1 MQKGIVVRKGAF
13 GSMLIDS
20 VLPEQM
26 RGKARTL
33 DAKGLA
39 TLFKEVHEAAPE
51 KYPTVLKN
59 LADIGRRVSTESG
72 GFSFGPEDL
81 IEPEHITKLKDVVR
95 QKVHHEILRN
105 RQDSALGI
113 LRELSGTLPKDLY
126 AHQLSIGSP
135 MAKQIASGS
144 RGNPGAMARLM
155 SGDVLY
161 VDHRD
166 REVPYP
172 ILRGFAEGLDSAEY
186 FGASFGGRKGVVDTK
201 LSVQNSGALAKV
213 LKQAVH
219 KLLVT
224 KQQDDFEENPDRPR
238 GLPVDTEDNESD
250 GAFLAQPV
258 AGFPRNTVINSKV
271 RAAIKAKGF
280 DRILVRSP
288 ISGRIAPGGGLYAR
302 DVGIR
307 ESGDLPGIGD
317 AVGITASDTI
327 SEPVGQGTLCLA
339 IGTLIRMADWTVK
352 AIELIEPGEW
362 VMGADKDNNLF
373 PVQVLNR
380 FNNGLKLCHRTNF
393 NVGCTKEVISLESTL
408 DHKVSGTARYWD
420 SKTELA
426 VPGVFPIGHKCV
438 KFSAAMANSVTNSAG
453 REEPFALLFGLLLGD
468 GCYTESVHSVNL
480 SCHDPL
486 LITDI
491 NPKLEGLN
499 LRANKLKG
507 HKGYYKIAMIEDET
521 RSTDSATG
529 RFVPVGGAVNPIKK
543 ELIRRGMHGKYAHEK
558 VIPEDVWGWNSKS
571 VSDLIGGFFAT
582 DGSVYGTSA
591 DGDFFKNVYVSFGST
606 SLTMLETLRQL
617 LAVRY
622 GIYATIPNRQSKGRK
637 RPFWTM
643 SVSRRNEV
651 IKFYESIPL
660 YGVKKKTF
668 ETLLSKWKPLQ
679 IKNYS
684 FFYRKKQESIGLL
697 ETFDIEVD
705 HPDHLF
711 QLANGLIVSNSS
723 KHAGGAAGSVRK
735 IGGFKALQQII
746 GVPKTFPG
754 GAAHSETD
762 GNVDSI
768 TDHPDGGKVVSI
780 SGTEHYVSPGF
791 AINVKPGDTVE
802 AGDPISDGLPNPA
815 KIAEH
820 QGLGEAKRKMVG
832 YLKNTLADLNISAE
846 RRNLELVAH
855 GLVNHV
861 TVDDE
866 LGPYYPGDT
875 VPYDEIE
882 KYWQPRDTARASDVD
897 DAAGQYL
904 EEPVLH
910 YTVGTKIRP
919 SVRKELKAFGV
930 KNVKV
935 HPEPPPF
942 HASMIRAQD
951 SLRHDPDWMTRFLG
965 TNLEDSLLDSTH
977 RGLSSS
983 PASTSFVPA
992 AASGQ
997 IENFGPIA
1005 GKGILKAKPGSVLNG
1020 VGGFGKA
1027 ANDIVSLPAI
1037 KIDRPKGFQKKF
1049 RTPAGEVVSTYPV
1062 DYGYFDGVINP
1073 DDQDGAD
1080 VFLGSGGDT
1089 GLHGRFMKGKTLG
1102 GKWEPDERKWYANLT
1117 PEEHQAVL
1125 NFYTDQDPTLLRDHA
1140 PFNSISQLVEDLKSL
1155 SSANKTA
1162 EEEHKHGQHYCS
1174 SCGTMVWQCRC
1185 ITRPGQTRKQYHDVD
1200 PSRCRNCN
1208 PEKQAAGLTAAGGTG
1223 GPVAAGP
1230 LTTKPNSILPPPVPK
1245 PKPPVAEP
1253 KPVPQP
1259 KAMSGITEGNSA
1271 TKPLP
1276 GVASNPAI
1284 SNTVDTVGKKGP
1296 PPQVAMDT
1304 APNASMEDIFSG
1316 KIQGA
1321 SPIAHAAGGQP
1332 TPPPAHTVSPLTSAA
1347 VSALGRPVAQ
1357 YGGLAG
1363 LAALTDFTGHNGSN
1377 IQTLFGDRAANP
1389 DAHLFERALPAHLRN
1404 AVEPLMD
1411 SPRPA
1416 APPPQAVA
1424 APAPAA
1430 PAPVA
1435 PAAPAPAAP
1444 AAPAVPAAPTTP
1456 APPPIGNTG
1465 QVTGAVAGQV
1475 AAPSAASAVAK
1486 KAPKFFPQW
1495 AAKGI
1500 GGLGAMAGLPAVG
1513 DAAQQLYEHG
1523 RIVDW
1528 NRIKDITNSSVG
1540 NAATF
1545 GLANQGLRTAIN
1557 LGMRNA
1563 VPKPGVKPGPG
1574 FIPTMLAQ
1582 SFITDMAD
1590 RAGILP
1596 KSWGGSA
1603 NTNERLQKH
1612 IDAGNVYGQMIDND
1626 DKSLKGLGKA
1636 TFGLLGG
1643 LTMVGSPS
1651 TYEAIA
1657 KDNAALNQHLR
1668 TSVRNNMTS
1677 NQGGGYVTVTNP
1689 DGSTRVVK
1697 GKTPEQAI
1705 EAAKANKNPAHEMRV
1720 RLSAA
1725 AMDARKS
1732 HGTMMASA
1740 PEWSRMSAKSDLWGQ
1755 LGDQMEDLARAR
1767 VMLEHGMKEDGTTM
1781 SEVDKTNMRNAIKQ
1795 RSAMV
1800 QRNQDLLNRG
1810 FWGDA
1815 FAG

>member
-1 MQKGIVVRKGAF
+1 MRKGNF

-39 TLFKEVHEAAPE
+39 ALFKEVHEVAPD
-51 KYPTVLKN
+51 KYPTILKS

-95 QKVHHEILRN
+95 QKVHHEIIRN

-172 ILRGFAEGLDSAEY
+172 ILRGFAEGLDPAEY

-219 KLLVT
+219 KFIVT

-238 GLPVDTEDNESD
+238 GLPVDTDDNEND
-250 GAFLAQPV
+250 GALLAQDV

-271 RAAIKAKGF
+271 RAAIKAKGI

-327 SEPVGQGTLCLA
+327 SEPVGQGTL
-339 IGTLIRMADWTVK
+339 
-352 AIELIEPGEW
+352 
-362 VMGADKDNNLF
+362 
-373 PVQVLNR
+373 
-380 FNNGLKLCHRTNF
+380 
-393 NVGCTKEVISLESTL
+393 
-408 DHKVSGTARYWD
+408 
-420 SKTELA
+420 
-426 VPGVFPIGHKCV
+426 
-438 KFSAAMANSVTNSAG
+438 
-453 REEPFALLFGLLLGD
+453 
-468 GCYTESVHSVNL
+468 
-480 SCHDPL
+480 
-486 LITDI
+486 
-491 NPKLEGLN
+491 
-499 LRANKLKG
+499 
-507 HKGYYKIAMIEDET
+507 
-521 RSTDSATG
+521 
-529 RFVPVGGAVNPIKK
+529 
-543 ELIRRGMHGKYAHEK
+543 
-558 VIPEDVWGWNSKS
+558 
-571 VSDLIGGFFAT
+571 
-582 DGSVYGTSA
+582 
-591 DGDFFKNVYVSFGST
+591 
-606 SLTMLETLRQL
+606 
-617 LAVRY
+617 
-622 GIYATIPNRQSKGRK
+622 
-637 RPFWTM
+637 
-643 SVSRRNEV
+643 
-651 IKFYESIPL
+651 
-660 YGVKKKTF
+660 
-668 ETLLSKWKPLQ
+668 
-679 IKNYS
+679 
-684 FFYRKKQESIGLL
+684 
-697 ETFDIEVD
+697 
-705 HPDHLF
+705 
-711 QLANGLIVSNSS
+711 SS

-735 IGGFKALQQII
+735 VGGFKALQQII

-780 SGTEHYVSPGF
+780 SGTEHYVAPGF
-791 AINVKPGDTVE
+791 TINVKPGDTVE

-832 YLKNTLADLNISAE
+832 YLKNTLNDLNVSTE

-882 KYWQPRDTARASDVD
+882 KYWEPRDTARSSDVD

-919 SVRKELKAFGV
+919 SVRKELKTFGV
-930 KNVKV
+930 KNIKV

-965 TNLEDSLLDSTH
+965 TNLEDSLLDATH

-1020 VGGFGKA
+1020 IGGIGKA
-1027 ANDIVSLPAI
+1027 ADSGVNMPYAIIGNSPAKAWNYSTPQPAPTPAAPPVVKKPVSPVSPAPSRSSVLAGIAKKSMDVGLPAI

-1049 RTPAGEVVSTYPV
+1049 RTPTGEVVSTYPV
-1062 DYGYFDGVINP
+1062 DYGYFDGIINP

-1162 EEEHKHGQHYCS
+1162 EEDHKHGQHCCS

-1185 ITRPGQTRKQYHDVD
+1185 ITRPGQERKQYHDVD
-1200 PSRCRNCN
+1200 PSECRHCTSKG
-1208 PEKQAAGLTAAGGTG
+1208 EKQAAGLTAAGGTG

-1245 PKPPVAEP
+1245 PKPPVVEP

-1284 SNTVDTVGKKGP
+1284 SNAVDTVGRKGP
-1296 PPQVAMDT
+1296 APQVAMDT
-1304 APNASMEDIFSG
+1304 APSASMDDIFSG
-1316 KIQGA
+1316 KIRGESSIANA
-1321 SPIAHAAGGQP
+1321 SSAQSPS
-1332 TPPPAHTVSPLTSAA
+1332 VSPLTSAA
-1347 VSALGRPVAQ
+1347 VSALGGTVARHA
-1357 YGGLAG
+1357 GLPG
-1363 LAALTDFTGHNGSN
+1363 LAALTDYTGHNGSN
-1377 IQTLFGDRAANP
+1377 IQTLLGDRSANP
-1389 DAHLFERALPAHLRN
+1389 NAYLYERNLPANVRDIPESTP
-1404 AVEPLMD
+1404 AQ
-1411 SPRPA
+1411 SPA
-1416 APPPQAVA
+1416 IQ
-1424 APAPAA
+1424 APAPAPTVQA
-1430 PAPVA
+1430 PTQTSAPTQLAGEQKPVPQQASGRIQDQVPPPEQPTFQAGGQPPPIPERQLLTPAEYDDTMAKHRALTVSAIESLRNSGQDTRAQEEELRRIDAQMQARSNPPKAVEDTPIAKTDPRTFSNTPDPEQPITIPANPNQEPPAQDGGPSMVGQIASGVA
-1435 PAAPAPAAP
+1435 PMVAGQAAANRFTPKAIGALRKGLVSGGAGVAADAAWRLANGENVTLGDLAEGGATSGLMSAGGGLIAAPAIVDAAKNLIPGAVTQEDIANREAGIEGLNSASTNPNLHPAARAGYGALNLATTAMTP
-1444 AAPAVPAAPTTP
+1444 VTSTRAAMKTYDD
-1456 APPPIGNTG
+1456 NEKF
-1465 QVTGAVAGQV
+1465 
-1475 AAPSAASAVAK
+1475 K
-1486 KAPKFFPQW
+1486 KQTISQNMMS
-1495 AAKGI
+1495 G
-1500 GGLGAMAGLPAVG
+1500 PAVG
-1513 DAAQQLYEHG
+1513 AAGAQGVAKAQAAGNTAAEMRARLAAAESDARLSHSTMMSKAPLWSTSGPKGNQWNQLS
-1523 RIVDW
+1523 D
-1528 NRIKDITNSSVG
+1528 
-1540 NAATF
+1540 
-1545 GLANQGLRTAIN
+1545 Q
-1557 LGMRNA
+1557 
-1563 VPKPGVKPGPG
+1563 
-1574 FIPTMLAQ
+1574 
-1582 SFITDMAD
+1582 MAD
-1590 RAGILP
+1590 L
-1596 KSWGGSA
+1596 
-1603 NTNERLQKH
+1603 
-1612 IDAGNVYGQMIDND
+1612 
-1626 DKSLKGLGKA
+1626 
-1636 TFGLLGG
+1636 
-1643 LTMVGSPS
+1643 
-1651 TYEAIA
+1651 
-1657 KDNAALNQHLR
+1657 
-1668 TSVRNNMTS
+1668 
-1677 NQGGGYVTVTNP
+1677 
-1689 DGSTRVVK
+1689 
-1697 GKTPEQAI
+1697 
-1705 EAAKANKNPAHEMRV
+1705 AKARIMV
-1720 RLSAA
+1720 
-1725 AMDARKS
+1725 
-1732 HGTMMASA
+1732 
-1740 PEWSRMSAKSDLWGQ
+1740 
-1755 LGDQMEDLARAR
+1755 
-1767 VMLEHGMKEDGTTM
+1767 EHGMKEDGTPM
-1781 SEVDKTNMRNAIKQ
+1781 SSIERNQMQEAIKQ

-1800 QRNQDLLNRG
+1800 QKNQDLLNRG

-1815 FAG
+1815 FSS